1 MQNRE
6 NFGSNTVAIM
16 ALAGS
21 AIGLGN
27 IWRFPYMVGEHGGAA
42 FIVIYLLAS
51 LLLSLPIMMSETVI
65 GRRSQIPLVRC
76 AAWLRAA
83 SGTTSAC

>member
-51 LLLSLPIMMSETVI
+51 VFLRTDT
-65 GRRSQIPLVRC
+65 GVRPY
-76 AAWLRAA
+76 RN
-83 SGTTSAC
+83 SN